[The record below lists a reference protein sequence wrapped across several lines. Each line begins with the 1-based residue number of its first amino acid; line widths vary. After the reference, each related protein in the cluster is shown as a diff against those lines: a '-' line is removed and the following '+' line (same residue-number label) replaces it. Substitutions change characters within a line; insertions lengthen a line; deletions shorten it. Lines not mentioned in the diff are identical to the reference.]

1 MPDIQL
7 KILEFFRSKLPNH
20 KDDEILKINY
30 IDEKTLDSISIIQMI
45 AEFENYFEISFT
57 QEDIQS
63 DSFRTVSGLISL
75 INNKKR

>member
-1 MPDIQL
+1 MLDIQL
-7 KILEFFRSKLPNH
+7 KVLEFFRSKLPNY
-20 KDDEILKINY
+20 KDTEILKVNY